1 MASFK
6 LDQALFLM
14 AFERDVDYQNDP
26 PEEVYL
32 DLVTG
37 DLAWVYEEDD
47 DAETYGL
54 CPDENRE
61 MRERIEAEPKRFLLI
76 PGLSHGEH
84 HDILKAFLRSDWTED
99 EDQHE
104 AARNAYFGSIGGWKK
119 TIRDEAVMRAYYR
132 FRDQR
137 IVDMADAFLSGHG
150 VNVDWDE
157 RHILYLDSSIGW

>member
-1 MASFK
+1 MSSFK

-26 PEEVYL
+26 PQEVYL
-32 DLVTG
+32 DLATG
-37 DLAWVYEEDD
+37 DLAWVYDEDD
-47 DAETYGL
+47 DAETYCGL
-54 CPDENRE
+54 CPAENRD

-76 PGLSHGEH
+76 PGLCHGEH

-99 EDQHE
+99 ENQHDTV
-104 AARNAYFGSIGGWKK
+104 RNTYFGSIGGWKK
-119 TIRDEAVMRAYYR
+119 AVRDEAVLRAYYR

-137 IVDMADAFLSGHG
+137 IVEMADEFLSGHG

-157 RHILYLDSSIGW
+157 GHIS

>member
-1 MASFK
+1 MSIFK
-6 LDQALFLM
+6 LDQATFLM

-54 CPDENRE
+54 SPDENRD
-61 MRERIEAEPKRFLLI
+61 MRKRIEAEPKRFLLI
-76 PGLSHGEH
+76 PDLDHGEH
-84 HDILKAFLRSDWTED
+84 HDILKAFLRSDWTKD
-99 EDQHE
+99 EDQHDI
-104 AARNAYFGSIGGWKK
+104 ARNAYFGSIGGWKK
-119 TIRDEAVMRAYYR
+119 AIRDDKVIHAYYR

-137 IVDMADAFLSGHG
+137 IVEMADEFLSNHG
-150 VNVDWDE
+150 VEVDWNKVH
-157 RHILYLDSSIGW
+157 RLKS

>member
-1 MASFK
+1 MSSFK

-32 DLVTG
+32 DRVNG
-37 DLAWVYEEDD
+37 DLVWVYEEDD

-61 MRERIEAEPKRFLLI
+61 MRERIEAAQERFLLI

-99 EDQHE
+99 ENLHD

-119 TIRDEAVMRAYYR
+119 TIRDDAVILAYYR
-132 FRDQR
+132 FRDQC
-137 IVDMADAFLSGHG
+137 IIDMAKAFLSDHG
-150 VNVDWDE
+150 VNVDWAK
-157 RHILYLDSSIGW
+157 RQGS